1 MQLDTRLPLMAGQRQ
16 PMQFAPESQLQ
27 TLSRIAPGINALRGV
42 QQQEQQQAEMVR
54 QRQAMQALQNQTR
67 QILGRPDATI
77 KDLADVF
84 YAYGSTPEHF
94 DAANKLTQAYLQE
107 QTTRKE
113 MAQFFPSIAGGEAPR
128 NALAQPAA
136 MPAGSEMPA
145 GAAPDMPA
153 APSAEPSF
161 GGVTQNQALRA
172 AAMGTGR
179 AAELGKMVLG
189 KIPGAQGTPED
200 IRTLQALGMPPTLEN
215 LGRLAAAKRAPQ
227 ELTPLQKAQ
236 LARATFMAEGKQNT
250 PEFQEN
256 ERLIAKL
263 TSHPAGTNVEVK
275 LPALESEERKAKGK
289 FNVST
294 YEQVAQSARLAAR
307 TLPAIETQTGLLE
320 SGFRTGFGA
329 DAQKA
334 AASVLSALGI
344 PEATKYATDSQ
355 SFASAL
361 NQTVLQRQLEQKGPQ
376 TEADAQRISQ
386 TGAQLGNTVEANK
399 FILDVARAQAKRD
412 IEQRAFWD
420 KWWRENK
427 TYEGAEDAWYS
438 GEGGKSLFDRP
449 ELRRYVRQPAANPP
463 ARTPQTGRPAG
474 VGADWTLKQDA
485 NGNRAWVSPDGK
497 RFVEVK

>member
-1 MQLDTRLPLMAGQRQ
+1 
-16 PMQFAPESQLQ
+16 
-27 TLSRIAPGINALRGV
+27 V
-42 QQQEQQQAEMVR
+42 QQQQQQQTEMVR
-54 QRQAMQALQNQTR
+54 QRQAFEQLRAGAQQLLGNPNASVADLGNLLLTR
-67 QILGRPDATI
+67 GT
-77 KDLADVF
+77 
-84 YAYGSTPEHF
+84 TPEHF
-94 DAANKLTQAYLQE
+94 EAGTKLLQADMQDRA
-107 QTTRKE
+107 TRRQME
-113 MAQFFPSIAGGEAPR
+113 QFFPSIAGGEAPR

-136 MPAGSEMPA
+136 MPASSEMPT
-145 GAAPDMPA
+145 GAAAGMPA

-161 GGVTQNQALRA
+161 GGVTQGQALRA

-179 AAELGKMVLG
+179 VAELGKTVLG

-236 LARATFMAEGKQNT
+236 LARATFMAEGKQST

-438 GEGGKSLFDRP
+438 GEGGKSLFDRQ
-449 ELRRYVRQPAANPP
+449 ELRKYVRQPAANPP

-485 NGNRAWVSPDGK
+485 KGNRAWVSPDGK

>member
-42 QQQEQQQAEMVR
+42 QQQQQQQVETVR
-54 QRQAMQALQNQTR
+54 QRQAFEQLRAGAQQLLGNPNASVADLGNLLLTR
-67 QILGRPDATI
+67 GT
-77 KDLADVF
+77 
-84 YAYGSTPEHF
+84 TPEHF
-94 DAANKLTQAYLQE
+94 EAGTKLLQADMQDRA
-107 QTTRKE
+107 TRQQME
-113 MAQFFPSIAGGEAPR
+113 QFFPSIAGDEAPR
-128 NALAQPAA
+128 NALTQPAA
-136 MPAGSEMPA
+136 APAGSEMTA
-145 GAAPDMPA
+145 GAAPGMPA

-179 AAELGKMVLG
+179 VAELGKTVLG

-236 LARATFMAEGKQNT
+236 LARATFMAEGKQGT

-344 PEATKYATDSQ
+344 PEATKYATDAQ

-399 FILDVARAQAKRD
+399 FILDVAKAQAKRD
-412 IEQRAFWD
+412 VEQRAFWD

-438 GEGGKSLFDRP
+438 GEGGKSLFDRQ
-449 ELRRYVRQPAANPP
+449 ELRKYVRQPATTAP
-463 ARTPQTGRPAG
+463 ARAPQTGRPAG
-474 VGADWTLKQDA
+474 VGVDWTLKQDA
-485 NGNRAWVSPDGK
+485 KGNRAWVSPDGK

>member
-1 MQLDTRLPLMAGQRQ
+1 MQLDTRLPLMAAQRQ

-113 MAQFFPSIAGGEAPR
+113 MAQFFPSIAGGETPR

-136 MPAGSEMPA
+136 MPAGD
-145 GAAPDMPA
+145 APDMSA

-161 GGVTQNQALRA
+161 GGVTQGQALRA

-179 AAELGKMVLG
+179 VAELGKMVLG

-236 LARATFMAEGKQNT
+236 LARATFIAEGKQNT
-250 PEFQEN
+250 PEFGEN
-256 ERLIAKL
+256 EKLIAKL
-263 TSHPAGTNVEVK
+263 TSHPAGANVTVRLPEQEKAFEKELGEAQAKK
-275 LPALESEERKAKGK
+275 LIADRDVANDAASIIDTVRQGRELLKG
-289 FNVST
+289 
-294 YEQVAQSARLAAR
+294 
-307 TLPAIETQTGLLE
+307 PII
-320 SGFRTGFGA
+320 TGFGA
-329 DAQKA
+329 EFLTSLGSGLNQIGITFAQDAVANTQAFA
-334 AASVLSALGI
+334 ANMAQNVGKIIKQFGAGSGLSNDDRIYAEKMAAGKITLDKPAIEKILDINERAARNVITRHNRNVQGIKTNIPLTVEI
-344 PEATKYATDSQ
+344 PESPFV
-355 SFASAL
+355 SPSGVSG
-361 NQTVLQRQLEQKGPQ
+361 VLPS
-376 TEADAQRISQ
+376 T
-386 TGAQLGNTVEANK
+386 T
-399 FILDVARAQAKRD
+399 
-412 IEQRAFWD
+412 
-420 KWWRENK
+420 
-427 TYEGAEDAWYS
+427 
-438 GEGGKSLFDRP
+438 RP
-449 ELRRYVRQPAANPP
+449 PAANAP
-463 ARTPQTGRPAG
+463 AAAPGRSPAPAPSRSPAAG
-474 VGADWTLKQDA
+474 VRREVAPG
-485 NGNRAWVSPDGK
+485 V
-497 RFVEVK
+497 FVTERP